1 VSPPAGRRSVRVSPP
16 RFLLELDGVECGLLA
31 SSMGGDATA
40 DVVPE
45 DGPPAFVPKR
55 LGTVRYEPI
64 TISFGLGLAPVLYEW
79 IAAWWSGKHV
89 RKSGEIKTL
98 GANQKVTRELA
109 FDDASI
115 MRADLPELDAASK
128 DLGTISLTLAARRTA
143 AAKGTGQ
150 AKVALAKPQK
160 AWRTSNFRLEIDDL
174 DCSRVSKIGGVAV
187 PGRAP
192 TDFPHLE
199 LALSAV
205 SAESWFDWH
214 EDFVVNGQ
222 NDEAHER
229 SGELRFM
236 AADGTSE
243 LGRVKLHNLGIY
255 RIAPE
260 PQPDGASS
268 PSRLRASL
276 YCERME
282 LEVPIA

>member
-1 VSPPAGRRSVRVSPP
+1 MRVSPL

-31 SSMGGDATA
+31 SAMGGDATA

-45 DGPPAFVPKR
+45 DGPPAFLPKH

-64 TISFGLGLAPVLYEW
+64 TMTFGLGLAPFLYEW

-89 RKSGEIKTL
+89 RKSGGIKTL
-98 GANQKVTRELA
+98 GANQKVVRALA

-115 MRADLPELDAASK
+115 VRTELPELDAASK
-128 DLGTISLTLAARRTA
+128 DLGTISLTLAPRKTA
-143 AAKGTGQ
+143 VSTGAGQ
-150 AKVALAKPQK
+150 AKVALVKAQK
-160 AWRTSNFRLEIDDL
+160 TWRTSNFRLEIDDL
-174 DCSRVSKIGGVAV
+174 DCSRVSRIGAVAV

-192 TDFPHLE
+192 TDFPHLD

-205 SAESWFDWH
+205 DAESWFDWH

-222 NDEAHER
+222 NDDAHER
-229 SGELRFM
+229 GGEITFL
-236 AADGTSE
+236 AADAKSE
-243 LGRVKLHNLGIY
+243 LGRVRLHNLGIY
-255 RIAPE
+255 RVAPE
-260 PQPDGASS
+260 QWQADGASS

-282 LEVPIA
+282 LEVQIT